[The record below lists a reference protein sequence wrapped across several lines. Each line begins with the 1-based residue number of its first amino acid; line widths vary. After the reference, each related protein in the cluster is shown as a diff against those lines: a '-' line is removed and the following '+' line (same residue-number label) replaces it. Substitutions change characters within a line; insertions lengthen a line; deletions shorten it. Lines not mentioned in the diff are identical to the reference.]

1 MKLSRWFGVPAASVV
16 AAAGVLSAGA
26 VPLVAAAAP
35 AVTPGGVA
43 LHVRGVTSGNWSGY
57 ADTQQ
62 SSPYTFVQASWTE
75 PSYKCDGKSPELSAV
90 WVGIDGYFGSNT
102 VEQGGT
108 IAICHGKKQ
117 GRHMAWWEM
126 YPTNAV
132 QKVFQVKPG
141 DFIFA
146 SVTYKAGSK
155 KPYNIFVWDET
166 SDVSLNMNEA
176 CGSVPCVRS
185 SAEWIVELPSFG
197 TTVASLPKFAPIV
210 FGSGLVSEQA
220 NGASPSSIASFPHA
234 AITMTGTH
242 GNRAK
247 PSALTASGE
256 GFTDKWIS
264 SS

>member
-1 MKLSRWFGVPAASVV
+1 MKRTRWFGIPAAGVV

-35 AVTPGGVA
+35 AVTSGGVA
-43 LHVRGVTSGNWSGY
+43 LHVHGSKSGNWSGY

-75 PSYKCDGKSPELSAV
+75 PSYTCDGKSPESSAV
-90 WVGIDGYFGSNT
+90 WVGIDGYFGSQT

-108 IAICHGKKQ
+108 IVICNGKKQ
-117 GRHMAWWEM
+117 GKHMAWWEM

-132 QKVFQVKPG
+132 QEVFPVKPG

-146 SVTYKAGSK
+146 SVTYKAGSQ

-166 SDVSLNMNEA
+166 SDVSLNVNEA
-176 CGSVPCVRS
+176 CGSVPCIRS
-185 SAEWIVELPSFG
+185 SAEWIVESPSFG
-197 TTVASLPKFAPIV
+197 GTTAYLPKFAPLV
-210 FGSGLVSEQA
+210 FGSGLASEQA

-234 AITMTGTH
+234 AITMTGSH